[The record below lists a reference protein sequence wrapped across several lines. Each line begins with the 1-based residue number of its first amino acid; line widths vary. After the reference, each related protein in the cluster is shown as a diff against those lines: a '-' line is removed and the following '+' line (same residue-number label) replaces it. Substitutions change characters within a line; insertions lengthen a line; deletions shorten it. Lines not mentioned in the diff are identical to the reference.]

1 MQRIA
6 DAELARLLVNKGIE
20 DPVSVKIDSLFDV
33 SGNGTELGNTNRF
46 SDSILATSR
55 PVSGESIL

>member
-46 SDSILATSR
+46 SDSILATLR

>member
-1 MQRIA
+1 VQRIA

-46 SDSILATSR
+46 SDSILATLR